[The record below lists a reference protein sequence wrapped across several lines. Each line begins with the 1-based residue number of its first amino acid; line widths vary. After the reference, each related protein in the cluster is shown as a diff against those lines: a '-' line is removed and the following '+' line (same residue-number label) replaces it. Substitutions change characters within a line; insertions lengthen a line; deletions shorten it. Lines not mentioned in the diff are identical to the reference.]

1 MSKQLREEIKSVEK
15 ATKDIVRMTVA
26 SGYISANAV
35 PGQFVNI
42 KCCDDIQPLL
52 RRPVS
57 ICSVDR
63 TKGEF
68 DLYFQIKGQGT
79 EMLAGKKR
87 GDLLD
92 MIGPLGRGFDLDI
105 GYRRIAV
112 AGGGIGIF
120 PLLFLLEE
128 SKAVVK
134 RSYLGFRSY
143 EQILLQEEFRQ
154 RSNSLET
161 TTEDG
166 SFGVKGFVTDIL
178 ERDILSEEFDMI
190 YACGPNPML
199 KRVSEIAGKNRVRC
213 QVSLE
218 QRMGCGFGACLIC
231 ACKTRA
237 VGGG

>member
-112 AGGGIGIF
+112 AGGGWYSAAVSAG
-120 PLLFLLEE
+120 E
-128 SKAVVK
+128 SKAVV
-134 RSYLGFRSY
+134 SHTGFRSY
-143 EQILLQEEFRQ
+143 EQILLGKNRQVNSWKRQ
-154 RSNSLET
+154 R
-161 TTEDG
+161 TEVSG
-166 SFGVKGFVTDIL
+166 EGIVTDI
-178 ERDILSEEFDMI
+178 RKGHFVGKFDMI
-190 YACGPNPML
+190 YACVQIRCLREYRNRRQKPCQVPG
-199 KRVSEIAGKNRVRC
+199 IAGTGWDAD
-213 QVSLE
+213 S
-218 QRMGCGFGACLIC
+218 AH
-231 ACKTRA
+231 A
-237 VGGG
+237 